1 MKLRELMHTDV
12 VTIDSDASASA
23 ARSRMRKHRIRHLVV
38 TSDGELAG
46 ILSERDL
53 GGRDGNGARDGASVD
68 DLMNRRVVSAQ
79 PTTTLRKAANLMSG
93 NLIGSL
99 PVLED
104 GKLVGIVTATDVLD
118 ALGSG
123 TARPTRR
130 PEPRATRMTQSRRQ
144 AAGRRKVVRR
154 RGSTLT
160 GRARQRVPESTR
172 RAPLAASV
180 PKSSKLE
187 SGAEPSQI
195 PAHIRASHDEL
206 SAVDRAY
213 IRRKLGRRLGK
224 FADAI
229 ERVSVRIEDING
241 PRGGVDRA
249 CRIKVVLSGLPSVV
263 FERRDSSLEAAVDG
277 AVAGVET
284 AVRRAVQRR
293 RMKPLRRA
301 A

>member
-1 MKLRELMHTDV
+1 MKLRELMRTDV

-38 TSDGELAG
+38 TTDGELAG

-53 GGRDGNGARDGASVD
+53 GGRDGNGTRGETSVD

-144 AAGRRKVVRR
+144 AARRKVVRR
-154 RGSTLT
+154 RANTMT
-160 GRARQRVPESTR
+160 GRARPRVPESTR

-263 FERRDSSLEAAVDG
+263 FERRDSTLEAAVDG

>member
-1 MKLRELMHTDV
+1 MKLRELMRTDV

-53 GGRDGNGARDGASVD
+53 GGRDGNGTRGETSVD

-144 AAGRRKVVRR
+144 AAGRKVVRR
-154 RGSTLT
+154 RANTMT
-160 GRARQRVPESTR
+160 GRARPRVPESTR

-263 FERRDSSLEAAVDG
+263 FERRDSTLEAAVDG